1 LEERRGAIVDT
12 CVPASRKLG
21 ALRTLNTKLYITP
34 IVLLEYLNWALE
46 SRNLW
51 LAKGDAKR
59 ARGYERLVKLLPS
72 TLLEL
77 GIEVL
82 EQKFTITELREAA
95 SLVLQ
100 RGIDPGDALNA
111 ITARKKELGIIT
123 LDKDWQRLPDY
134 PATIIIL

>member
-1 LEERRGAIVDT
+1 MEERRGAIVDT

-51 LAKGDAKR
+51 LAEGDAKR
-59 ARGYERLVKLLPS
+59 TRGYERLVELLPS

-82 EQKFTITELREAA
+82 EQKLTVPELREAA

-111 ITARKKELGIIT
+111 ITARKGELGIIT

-134 PATIIIL
+134 VATIITL

>member
-12 CVPASRKLG
+12 CVPASRRLG

-59 ARGYERLVKLLPS
+59 ARGYERLVELLPS
-72 TLLEL
+72 ILLEL

-82 EQKFTITELREAA
+82 EQKFTITELRCC
-95 SLVLQ
+95 
-100 RGIDPGDALNA
+100 PFY
-111 ITARKKELGIIT
+111 IIAF
-123 LDKDWQRLPDY
+123 QFQY
-134 PATIIIL
+134 YSEF